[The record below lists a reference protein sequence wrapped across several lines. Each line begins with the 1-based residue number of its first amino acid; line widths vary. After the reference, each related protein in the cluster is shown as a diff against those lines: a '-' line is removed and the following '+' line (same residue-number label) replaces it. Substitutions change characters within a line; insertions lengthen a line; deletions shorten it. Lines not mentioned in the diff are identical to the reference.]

1 MNRDQKRL
9 QREIARRQRRKEINR
24 EKAEA
29 GFSESTVPKDTDRAR
44 VASHDQN
51 NASNLLANRPE
62 TRRTLKNLPQK
73 VG

>member
-9 QREIARRQRRKEINR
+9 QREIARRQKRKEISR

-29 GFSESTVPKDTDRAR
+29 GSSEPTSTKDIDRGK
-44 VASHDQN
+44 VLSHDQ
-51 NASNLLANRPE
+51 SNPGKLLANRS
-62 TRRTLKNLPQK
+62 RRTLKNLPQK